1 MTTLLDEG
9 ALTAAR
15 TQSGWG
21 AGAPVEV
28 HEQIGSTNDRVAE
41 LASTGAPEGTLVV
54 ARLQTAGRGRRGRSW
69 ASPEGG
75 LYFSL
80 LLRPSE
86 EALRSGLPAT
96 LVAGLALCQALEEL
110 TPAAVQ
116 PELKWPNDVLIEGKK
131 VSGILGE
138 MSRDDSGPALVLGLG
153 VNTGAATLPSELDSI
168 ATQLPRVGATP
179 SPEEVLR
186 AFLTRFGALWTGVA
200 GGDPEARDALLAAAS
215 ERMPSLGQP
224 IRLRLPNEVL
234 DGVFR
239 GLSAGGGL
247 ILEREG
253 ESRTYLAGEVESAR
267 PQPGVQP
274 GSQA

>member
-1 MTTLLDEG
+1 
-9 ALTAAR
+9 
-15 TQSGWG
+15 
-21 AGAPVEV
+21 
-28 HEQIGSTNDRVAE
+28 
-41 LASTGAPEGTLVV
+41 
-54 ARLQTAGRGRRGRSW
+54 
-69 ASPEGG
+69 
-75 LYFSL
+75 
-80 LLRPSE
+80 
-86 EALRSGLPAT
+86 
-96 LVAGLALCQALEEL
+96 
-110 TPAAVQ
+110 
-116 PELKWPNDVLIEGKK
+116 
-131 VSGILGE
+131 

-168 ATQLPRVGATP
+168 ATQLRRVGATP

-267 PQPGVQP
+267 PQPGAQPGVQP